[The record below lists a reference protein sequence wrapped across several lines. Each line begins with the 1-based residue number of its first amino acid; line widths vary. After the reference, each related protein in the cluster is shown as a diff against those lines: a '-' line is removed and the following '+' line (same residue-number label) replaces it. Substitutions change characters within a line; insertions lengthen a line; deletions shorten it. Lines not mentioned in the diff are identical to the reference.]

1 MSGDYK
7 WDMQVIAEE
16 LAEKLYGKD
25 FYDLDRNTQYAVYT
39 QATQQYVERLC
50 DRGDYLRKAKREG
63 AA

>member
-25 FYDLDRNTQYAVYT
+25 FYDLPADAQYAVYN
-39 QATQQYVERLC
+39 QAIQTYTERLC
-50 DRGDYLRKAKREG
+50 DRADYLRKAARENL
-63 AA
+63 